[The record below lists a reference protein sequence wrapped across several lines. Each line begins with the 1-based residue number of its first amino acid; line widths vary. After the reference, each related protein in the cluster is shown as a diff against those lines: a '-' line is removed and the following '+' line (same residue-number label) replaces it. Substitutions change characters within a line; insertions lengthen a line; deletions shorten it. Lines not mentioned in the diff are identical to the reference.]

1 VTIQILPPEIRTR
14 IAAGEVVERPASV
27 AKELIENAIDAGSR
41 AISIE
46 ARDGGLTLIRVSDD
60 GIGMSRAD
68 ARLSLERFS
77 TSKIG
82 TLDDLETIHTLGFRG
97 EALSSIA
104 AVARVEILTR
114 TVDDVQ
120 GTRVTVMP
128 ELLPR
133 GGAPIVEPA
142 ASPVGSSIT
151 VHGLFGQLPGRR
163 RFLKSRT
170 RENELIQRTT
180 AAYALAY
187 PQIAFRLVIDGRE
200 RLIAPAGTPLARIGA
215 VLGHDIAGEMVPI
228 EWQALD
234 LDVQGYVSRPTIG
247 RARRDAQH
255 VSVNGRPIRP
265 GLISVMLE
273 RPYAGR
279 LPAGRHPLAAIQIRM
294 DPRQVDVNVHPRK
307 SELRFSQERTVYHA
321 VSRAVGD
328 ALSGYPSDLRQGE
341 VVWPFSSGYDTAI
354 AEGAVPYGA
363 AHSGLRALAQL
374 HYTYVL
380 AQTADGLAIA
390 DQHAAHEQVLFERLG
405 RSEAR
410 IALSPAAR
418 LDLTP
423 REIDTLERIAPLL
436 NSLGIEIEPFG
447 GPSFLVRTLPQ
458 PLQGQNAAALVAAL
472 VKEAARLRGSE
483 SEQSDRL
490 AMKAACLGA
499 IKAGDPLTVEQAQQL
514 LDDLE
519 QAWSPATCPHGRP
532 ALVSI
537 SMEELARRFGR

>member
-1 VTIQILPPEIRTR
+1 VTIQILPPEIAAR

-27 AKELIENAIDAGSR
+27 AKELIENAIDAESR

-46 ARDGGLTLIRVSDD
+46 ARDGGLTLLRVSDD
-60 GIGMSRAD
+60 GTGMSRTD

-77 TSKIG
+77 TSKIDS
-82 TLDDLETIHTLGFRG
+82 LDDLETIHTLGFRG

-114 TVDDVQ
+114 RVDDVQ
-120 GTRVTVMP
+120 GTRVTATP
-128 ELLPR
+128 ELLPS
-133 GGAPIVEPA
+133 GGSPIIEPA
-142 ASPVGSSIT
+142 PSPVGSSIT
-151 VHGLFGQLPGRR
+151 VHGLFAQLPGRR

-170 RENELIQRTT
+170 RETELIQRTT

-215 VLGHDIAGEMVPI
+215 VLGHDVAGEMVPVA
-228 EWQALD
+228 WQALD
-234 LDVQGYVSRPTIG
+234 LDVQGHISRPTIG

-255 VSVNGRPIRP
+255 VAVNGRPIRP

-279 LPAGRHPLAAIQIRM
+279 LPAGRHPLVAIQIRM

-307 SELRFSQERTVYHA
+307 SEVRFAQERTVYHA

-328 ALSGYPSDLRQGE
+328 ALSGYPSNLQHNE
-341 VVWPFSSGYDTAI
+341 VAWPFSGAYDAAI
-354 AEGAVPYGA
+354 AEETIPYSA
-363 AHSGLRALAQL
+363 ANSGLRALAQL
-374 HYTYVL
+374 HYTYIL

-390 DQHAAHEQVLFERLG
+390 DQHAAHEQVLFERLN

-410 IALSPAAR
+410 VPLSPAPR

-423 REIDTLERIAPLL
+423 RDLDTLERIAPLL

-447 GPSFLVRTLPQ
+447 GLSVLVRTLPQ
-458 PLQGQNAAALVAAL
+458 PLEGQDTVALVTGL
-472 VKEAARLRGSE
+472 IEEAAQLRGSE
-483 SEQSDRL
+483 GEQSDRL
-490 AMKAACLGA
+490 AMKIACLSA
-499 IKAGDPLTVEQAQQL
+499 IKAGDPLTVEQAQHL
-514 LDDLE
+514 LDDLT